1 MIGPDPTRGHGGGP
15 GRCPVT
21 WHRRLHASDHGFSL
35 IELVI
40 VVVIIAVIAAIAAP
54 RVTEASRNA
63 SAAAMAAH
71 IRRLADAFELYH
83 AEHGSWPYD
92 SLPGVLPPE
101 MAGRLRP
108 SDFGPS
114 PAGGL
119 YDWQNW
125 IDMHPLG
132 GCIVG
137 IADGVHDWALLT
149 RVDAILDDGDLATG
163 TFVRH
168 SLNDTGH
175 GQMAGL
181 RILIE

>member
-1 MIGPDPTRGHGGGP
+1 MPRRPPTTVRKP
-15 GRCPVT
+15 PPSER
-21 WHRRLHASDHGFSL
+21 AFSL

-40 VVVIIAVIAAIAAP
+40 VVVIIAVIAAIAVP
-54 RVTEASRNA
+54 RATEASRNA
-63 SAAAMAAH
+63 AAAAMAAH
-71 IRRLADAFELYH
+71 IRKLADAFDLYH
-83 AEHGSWPYD
+83 AEHGSWPDD
-92 SLPGVLPPE
+92 SLAGDLPTE